1 VLINYL
7 GIVGLKVIKL
17 PWGQGRQVLAREIE
31 VESSQGFG
39 GVSVGDAGET
49 HSPERLGFRVVWA
62 SAAIRVGA
70 GDRSGFGQSGLSAGR
85 PKNFQRIGIRFL
97 SENAHEYMPT
107 QPVGP
112 CNDAPQEK
120 LGERERR

>member
-7 GIVGLKVIKL
+7 GVVGLKVIKL

-39 GVSVGDAGET
+39 DVSVGDAGEA
-49 HSPERLGFRVVWA
+49 HSPERLGFRVVGA
-62 SAAIRVGA
+62 SAAVGVGA
-70 GDRSGFGQSGLSAGR
+70 GDRSGFGQSGFSAGC

-107 QPVGP
+107 QPMGP

>member
-7 GIVGLKVIKL
+7 GVSGFKVVKM
-17 PWGQGRQVLAREIE
+17 PWGQGRQVMAREIE
-31 VESSQGFG
+31 VESSQGFRS
-39 GVSVGDAGET
+39 VSVGDVGEA
-49 HSPERLGFRVVWA
+49 HSPERLGFLVVGA
-62 SAAIRVGA
+62 SAAIGVSA
-70 GDRSGFGQSGLSAGR
+70 GDRSGFGQSRISAGH

-97 SENAHEYMPT
+97 SEDTHKHMPT
-107 QPVGP
+107 QPMGP